1 MVQRGEGEGIGNY
14 VLLVPSEDDGHTWS
28 GGICLAERQPV
39 SYPDAALAADGRITL
54 VEVKSGLPDF
64 RSDGKWLEYLE
75 FCDDFY
81 FAVAPGFPTGI
92 LPAAADCGV
101 IVADAWDA
109 SVLRPAPARPLAA
122 ARRRT
127 VTIRIARA
135 AALRLRALTDPRL

>member
-1 MVQRGEGEGIGNY
+1 MADQSDSVPEITRSVTRGTARY
-14 VLLVPSEDDGHTWS
+14 FEDLGCAVITELP
-28 GGICLAERQPV
+28 LANGRRADV
-39 SYPDAALAADGRITL
+39 AALAADGRITL

-109 SVLRPAPARPLAA
+109 SVLRPAPARPAGRPVGPPPWEEEQQQRHQPA
-122 ARRRT
+122 Q
-127 VTIRIARA
+127 
-135 AALRLRALTDPRL
+135 